1 MNIEYLIFN
10 IVVAAGPLA
19 CSFEKRVY
27 FFARWRTALIATIIA
42 AIPFI
47 IWDALVTGS
56 HWWFNERFTSGIYLA
71 GLPIG
76 EWLFFLTVPFAC
88 LFVWEVLNL
97 EAERL
102 DKKVSMNTLFW
113 VAAGMLAGTI
123 SLAYGKFYTMLVAYS
138 LAIIPILDNI
148 LKTAILKRFLTF
160 IFLLISTGLMLIFN
174 GYLTARPVV
183 LYDTSY
189 QLDWRIITIPLEDF
203 GYGYALLLLTLI
215 LYEYLKRRAI

>member
-1 MNIEYLIFN
+1 MNAEYLIFN
-10 IVVAAGPLA
+10 IVVAAGPIA

-27 FFARWRTALIATIIA
+27 FFARWRAALVATIIT

-47 IWDALVTGS
+47 IWDAIVTGS
-56 HWWFNERFTSGIYLA
+56 HWWFNERFITGVYIA

-97 EAERL
+97 DAERL
-102 DKKVSMNTLFW
+102 DKEVALNTSLW
-113 VAAGMLAGTI
+113 MAAGILVGTAC
-123 SLAYGKFYTMLVAYS
+123 LVFGKFYTMLVAYS
-138 LAIIPILDNI
+138 LVVVPVIDKI
-148 LKTAILKRFLTF
+148 LKTGILKRFLTY
-160 IFLLISTGLMLIFN
+160 IFLLISTVLMLIFN

-183 LYDTSY
+183 LYDASY
-189 QLDWRIITIPLEDF
+189 QLDWRIFTIPIEDF